1 MKKTNLK
8 NTLYILD
15 STNKFNKQL
24 KMIAKQG
31 KDIEKLIL
39 IVEKLANGVE
49 LEEKFKDHNL
59 INYKK
64 HKNACECHIELD
76 WLLIYEIRDKDLI
89 LLLLETGIHSE
100 LFD

>member
-15 STNKFNKQL
+15 TTNKFNKQL

-39 IVEKLANGVE
+39 IVEKLANGIE
-49 LEEKFKDHNL
+49 LEERFKDHNL
-59 INYKK
+59 TNYKK
-64 HKNACECHIELD
+64 HKNARECHIEPD

-89 LLLLETGIHSE
+89 LLLLETGSYSE